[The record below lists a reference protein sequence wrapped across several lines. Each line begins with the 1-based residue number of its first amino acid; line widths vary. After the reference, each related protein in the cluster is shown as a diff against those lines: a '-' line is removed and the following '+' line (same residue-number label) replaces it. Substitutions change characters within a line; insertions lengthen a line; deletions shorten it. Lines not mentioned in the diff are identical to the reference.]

1 MGGSYRQII
10 LYDHQFTQN
19 QWANDKKAH
28 PKARHKLQPLQTY
41 KKQITWQ
48 QKNSQKH

>member
-1 MGGSYRQII
+1 MGGRYRQNH
-10 LYDHQFTQN
+10 LTQD
-19 QWANDKKAH
+19 QGANDKKTH